1 MVSGSLRDY
10 TREAGKQGSPL
21 GAATANPASVE
32 IASRHA
38 EPPRSWFR
46 HGLKPCQRD
55 ESWVWVC
62 TSWRLGFW
70 ILAITISSGA
80 AGEECCCWDFCPA
93 CSLAGETKPCHLFHW
108 QAPNFG
114 RSRRSPRT
122 PECGKHS
129 SGAWFLRTRRF
140 PKRNGL
146 GS

>member
-1 MVSGSLRDY
+1 MVSRSLRDY
-10 TREAGKQGSPL
+10 TRGAGKQGSPL
-21 GAATANPASVE
+21 GAAANPASVE

-70 ILAITISSGA
+70 ILAIEISFGGA
-80 AGEECCCWDFCPA
+80 GGECCCWAFCPV
-93 CSLAGETKPCHLFHW
+93 CSSVGGTIPCPRFHW
-108 QAPNFG
+108 LAVNSR
-114 RSRRSPRT
+114 RSRRSFRV
-122 PECGKHS
+122 PECGALWS
-129 SGAWFLRTRRF
+129 EASRSLIRRF
-140 PKRNGL
+140 RWRNGL